1 MSVRALAWS
10 SNSGSVGWGLRRM
23 PDVRRPEVI
32 SGADF
37 VLEWNDS
44 RQVLKKHQRQLFS
57 LCEYSNLFETVL
69 GQVGTST
76 PPTHG
81 PLDSIIKILTR
92 FGVTWLA
99 RNLNEVSV
107 KPYLMHNFD
116 KIWFFY
122 FWENYQTS
130 PQVHC
135 VLAWIRTRLYSLD
148 GLGNL
153 DFSYFW
159 TQNSMFW
166 DMSLYYIGDYLD
178 FS

>member
-81 PLDSIIKILTR
+81 PLDSIIKIQPR

-99 RNLNEVSV
+99 RNLNAISV
-107 KPYLMHNFD
+107 KPYWC
-116 KIWFFY
+116 KIWILFGELIKLCHMDHMIWLSRF
-122 FWENYQTS
+122 
-130 PQVHC
+130 
-135 VLAWIRTRLYSLD
+135 
-148 GLGNL
+148 GL
-153 DFSYFW
+153 SYYKLW
-159 TQNSMFW
+159 TLVWF
-166 DMSLYYIGDYLD
+166 G
-178 FS
+178 